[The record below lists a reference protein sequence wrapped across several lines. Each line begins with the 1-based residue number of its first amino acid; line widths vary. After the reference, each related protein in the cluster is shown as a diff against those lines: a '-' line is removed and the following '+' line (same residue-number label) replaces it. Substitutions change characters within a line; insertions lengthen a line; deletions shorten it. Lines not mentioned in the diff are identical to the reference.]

1 MSPAR
6 GPLTAVLDVGTSQLK
21 AALVGADGRFAGSC
35 AQTWGYA
42 SLPGVPGGLRFA
54 PEELLQAVGRLMVRL
69 GEQCGGLDRVCAV
82 IVSAQRLGGVLLDR
96 DGGVLEGVP
105 NIDRRAAA
113 LCRPLAGAEYEEYYR
128 VCGRWPGAQHMLGR
142 MRWFAAQPGG
152 APVGKIL
159 SISDYL
165 TWRLCGE
172 MASDPTTA
180 CETACL
186 DIGTGDWSREILDRE
201 GLDRGL
207 FPPLVPPGTVLGR
220 TKGPAARALGL
231 PEGIPVCAGAGDT
244 QLGLL
249 GAGALSPG
257 QQAVVAGSSAPV
269 NQVLSGPRTDPA
281 CRTVTNPYL
290 APGLWVMEAN
300 AMLTGLSFA
309 WARDLL
315 FEEGGAEG
323 YRRLEAL
330 ARKGLA
336 ERGEEQL
343 FVFAGAS
350 LANSRGGGLYP
361 TGQIRFA
368 MSDWNAG
375 RVSRGAFA
383 FSGFEGAALAILANR
398 ALLAQAGGEP
408 VPEDFLMG
416 GGETK
421 LTLLLELLQRGSGG
435 TLRRVE
441 GADLTCLGGAVL
453 ALTAVGAHPSL
464 EAACA
469 AMVRTA
475 PVSAPGSEALERW
488 AASAP
493 RRREAWVRAWRR
505 AAQEHTEK
513 GE

>member
-1 MSPAR
+1 MSAAHT
-6 GPLTAVLDVGTSQLK
+6 PLAAVLDVGTSQLK
-21 AALVGADGRFAGSC
+21 AALVGEDGRFAGSC
-35 AQTWGYA
+35 SETWGYTPV
-42 SLPGVPGGLRFA
+42 PGVPGGLRFC
-54 PEELLQAVGRLMVRL
+54 PEELLQKLGRLMVRL
-69 GEQCGGLDRVCAV
+69 GEQCGGLGRVCAV

-105 NIDRRAAA
+105 NIDRRAAP
-113 LCRPLAGAEYEEYYR
+113 LCRPLSGAEYEEYYR

-142 MRWFAAQPGG
+142 MRWFAAQAGG

-165 TWRLCGE
+165 TWKLCGE
-172 MASDPTTA
+172 LASDPTTA

-186 DIGTGDWSREILDRE
+186 DIRTGDWSREILARE
-201 GLDRGL
+201 GLDRAL
-207 FPPLVPPGTVLGR
+207 FPQLVPPGTVLGR
-220 TKGPAARALGL
+220 TGGTAARVFGL

-269 NQVLSGPRTDPA
+269 NQVLSEPKTDPV
-281 CRTVTNPYL
+281 CRAVTNPYL

-315 FEEGGAEG
+315 FESGGAEG

-330 ARKGLA
+330 ARQGLA
-336 ERGEEQL
+336 ESAEGQL
-343 FVFAGAS
+343 FTFAGAN

-361 TGQIRFA
+361 AGQIRFA

-375 RVSRGAFA
+375 RVSRAAFA
-383 FSGFEGAALAILANR
+383 FSVFEGAAFAILANR
-398 ALLAQAGGEP
+398 ALLAQAGGEAP
-408 VPEDFLMG
+408 KDDFLMG

-421 LTLLLELLQRGSGG
+421 LALLPELLQSAGRG
-435 TLRRVE
+435 TLRLVE
-441 GADLTCLGGAVL
+441 GADLTCLGAAVL
-453 ALTAVGAHPSL
+453 ALTAVGVHPDL
-464 EAACA
+464 GTACA
-469 AMVRTA
+469 AMVRAA
-475 PVSAPGSEALERW
+475 PVPEADSEGLERW
-488 AASAP
+488 ASAAP
-493 RRREAWVRAWRR
+493 RRQEAWVREWSHAVLDTR
-505 AAQEHTEK
+505 
-513 GE
+513 

>member
-1 MSPAR
+1 
-6 GPLTAVLDVGTSQLK
+6 
-21 AALVGADGRFAGSC
+21 
-35 AQTWGYA
+35 
-42 SLPGVPGGLRFA
+42 
-54 PEELLQAVGRLMVRL
+54 
-69 GEQCGGLDRVCAV
+69 
-82 IVSAQRLGGVLLDR
+82 
-96 DGGVLEGVP
+96 
-105 NIDRRAAA
+105 
-113 LCRPLAGAEYEEYYR
+113 
-128 VCGRWPGAQHMLGR
+128 MLGR

-186 DIGTGDWSREILDRE
+186 DIRTGGWSREILERE
-201 GLDRGL
+201 GLERGL
-207 FPPLVPPGTVLGR
+207 FPPLVPPGTVLGW

-231 PEGIPVCAGAGDT
+231 PEGVPVCAGAGDT

-269 NQVLSGPRTDPA
+269 NQVLSEPRTDPA

-290 APGLWVMEAN
+290 IPGLWVMEAN
-300 AMLTGLSFA
+300 AMLTGMSFA
-309 WARDLL
+309 WAQGLL

-323 YRRLEAL
+323 YRKLEEL
-330 ARKGLA
+330 ARKGLE
-336 ERGEEQL
+336 EREEEQI

-383 FSGFEGAALAILANR
+383 FSVFEGAAFAVLANR
-398 ALLAQAGGEP
+398 VLLAQAGGEP

-421 LTLLLELLQRGSGG
+421 LALLLELLQHGSGG
-435 TLRRVE
+435 MLRRVE

-453 ALTAVGAHPSL
+453 ALTAVGVHQSL

-469 AMVRTA
+469 AMVRTV
-475 PVSAPGSEALERW
+475 PVSAPGSEALKRW
-488 AASAP
+488 AACAP
-493 RRREAWVRAWRR
+493 RRQEAWVREWSR
-505 AAQEHTEK
+505 AAHKDTD
-513 GE
+513 

>member
-1 MSPAR
+1 MSAAR
-6 GPLTAVLDVGTSQLK
+6 GPLAAVLDVGTSQLK
-21 AALVGADGRFAGSC
+21 AALVGEDGRFAGSC
-35 AQTWGYA
+35 TETWGYDA
-42 SLPGVPGGLRFA
+42 LPGVPGGLRFS
-54 PEELLQAVGRLMVRL
+54 PEKLLQALGRLMSRL
-69 GEQCGGLDRVCAV
+69 GEQCGGLSRVCAV

-96 DGGVLEGVP
+96 DGGVLEGIP

-113 LCRPLAGAEYEEYYR
+113 LCRPLSGAEYEEYYR

-165 TWRLCGE
+165 TWKLCGE
-172 MASDPTTA
+172 LAGDPTTA

-186 DIGTGDWSREILDRE
+186 DIRTGDWSQEILERE
-201 GLDRGL
+201 GLDRQL
-207 FPPLVPPGTVLGR
+207 FPALVPPGTVLGR
-220 TKGPAARALGL
+220 TRGPEARALGL

-290 APGLWVMEAN
+290 TPGLWVMEAN

-315 FEEGGAEG
+315 FEGGEAEG

-336 ERGEEQL
+336 ESGEGQL

-350 LANSRGGGLYP
+350 LANSRGGGLYS

-375 RVSRGAFA
+375 RVSRAAFA
-383 FSGFEGAALAILANR
+383 FSVFEGAALAILANR
-398 ALLAQAGGEP
+398 ALLAQAGGEAAKD
-408 VPEDFLMG
+408 DFLMG
-416 GGETK
+416 GGETR
-421 LTLLLELLQRGSGG
+421 LALLLELLQSAGRG
-435 TLRRVE
+435 TLRLVE
-441 GADLTCLGGAVL
+441 GADLTCLGAAVL
-453 ALTAVGAHPSL
+453 ALAAVGVHPDL
-464 EAACA
+464 GAACA
-469 AMVRTA
+469 AMVRAA
-475 PVSAPGSEALERW
+475 PVPASGSEELNRW
-488 AASAP
+488 SCAAP
-493 RRREAWVRAWRR
+493 RRLDAWVREWSH
-505 AAQEHTEK
+505 AAQEK
-513 GE
+513 G

>member
-1 MSPAR
+1 MSAA
-6 GPLTAVLDVGTSQLK
+6 GAPLAAVLDVGTSQLK
-21 AALVGADGRFAGSC
+21 AALVEENGRFAGSC
-35 AQTWGYA
+35 AQTWGYTPV
-42 SLPGVPGGLRFA
+42 PGVPGGLRFS
-54 PEELLQAVGRLMVRL
+54 PEGLLETLGRLMARL
-69 GEQCGGLDRVCAV
+69 GEQCGGLERVCVV

-96 DGGVLEGVP
+96 AGGVLEGIP
-105 NIDRRAAA
+105 NIDRRGAA
-113 LCRPLAGAEYEEYYR
+113 LCRALSAAEYEDYYR

-159 SISDYL
+159 SVSDYL
-165 TWRLCGE
+165 TWKLCGE

-186 DIGTGDWSREILDRE
+186 DIRTGGWSREIMERE
-201 GLDRGL
+201 GLSPAL

-220 TKGPAARALGL
+220 TKGPAAQALGL
-231 PEGIPVCAGAGDT
+231 SEGIPVCMGAGDT

-249 GAGALSPG
+249 GAGALRPG
-257 QQAVVAGSSAPV
+257 QQAVVAGSSAQV
-269 NQVLSGPRTDPA
+269 NQVLAAPVADPA
-281 CRTVTNPYL
+281 CRTVTNPYVI
-290 APGLWVMEAN
+290 PGLWVMEAN

-323 YRRLEAL
+323 FRRLEAL

-336 ERGEEQL
+336 ECGESQL
-343 FVFAGAS
+343 FTFAGAS

-368 MSDWNAG
+368 MSAWTAG
-375 RVSRGAFA
+375 QVSRAALA
-383 FSGFEGAALAILANR
+383 FSVFEGAAFAILANR
-398 ALLAQAGGEP
+398 ALLAQAGGQP
-408 VPEDFLMG
+408 PAEDFLMG
-416 GGETK
+416 GGETR
-421 LTLLLELLQRGSGG
+421 LALLPELLQRAGRG
-435 TLRRVE
+435 TLRLVE
-441 GADLTCLGGAVL
+441 GADLTCLGAAVL

-469 AMVRTA
+469 AMVCA
-475 PVSAPGSEALERW
+475 SPVPAAGSEGLDRW
-488 AASAP
+488 GAAAP
-493 RRREAWVRAWRR
+493 RRLDAWAREWSRAV
-505 AAQEHTEK
+505 HDNTEK